1 MQGRADAGGTVPG
14 VAHIADGVAHGGG
27 RRRGHRYLIRQQVS
41 TSSEL
46 KTLCST
52 FFAGDAPL
60 QHDIIYREFYR
71 TLGPVE
77 LSYKTKK
84 GGAHK

>member
-1 MQGRADAGGTVPG
+1 MSGLERES
-14 VAHIADGVAHGGG
+14 
-27 RRRGHRYLIRQQVS
+27 VS
-41 TSSEL
+41 TLSEL

-60 QHDIIYREFYR
+60 QRDIIYREFYR

-77 LSYKTKK
+77 LSYKNNPK
-84 GGAHK
+84 GGADI

>member
-1 MQGRADAGGTVPG
+1 MSGE
-14 VAHIADGVAHGGG
+14 AHIADGVAYEGG

-52 FFAGDAPL
+52 FFAGDALL
-60 QHDIIYREFYR
+60 QRGIIYREFYR
-71 TLGPVE
+71 ALGTVE
-77 LSYKTKK
+77 LPCKHNAK
-84 GGAHK
+84 GGADI